1 MSILFTLYFTAM
13 YGILSINYHSRLSEI
28 VFNLISFAWL
38 ILPLVI
44 LLLGGSYFRNV
55 DTVVGIC
62 IGLISLVGVQYCD
75 SRLGEKTYL

>member
-13 YGILSINYHSRLSEI
+13 YVLLSTYCHSRLSEI
-28 VFNLISFAWL
+28 VVDLINFAWL
-38 ILPLVI
+38 IFPLVI

-62 IGLISLVGVQYCD
+62 IGLISLVGGQYCE
-75 SRLGEKTYL
+75 SRLGEKI